1 MKIVSNIFSNVF
13 LHYIYFSSEFSI
25 LEEWEQEVE
34 QELDEELEVDCTNV
48 ACFEENC
55 ADGSRAPVPLGRCC
69 PDRAMCLVF
78 SNDIEDWAL

>member
-1 MKIVSNIFSNVF
+1 M
-13 LHYIYFSSEFSI
+13 
-25 LEEWEQEVE
+25 
-34 QELDEELEVDCTNV
+34 DCTNV